1 MTFSDAT
8 FTQQRDSMRHCG
20 LLLAVLLLFAPI
32 AADAQD
38 TQGLEIGVQAGG
50 ALSTFHGNTGAIT
63 RGGSLDYQRREGFHA
78 GAFVSIPLNTVLSV
92 RPGLTYVQK
101 GASVD
106 DTRPFGVGSSDPV
119 DVQENYEFSYLQLP
133 VLFETRLPAVRSL
146 QSYLVLGPSVGVN
159 IQKNIE
165 RNEDVQT
172 EAIPESEVNTLEVG
186 IIGGVELG
194 YEVRGL
200 GTVTLGAHY
209 DLGVNQ
215 IIPDDEAAAEKGKE
229 AEFRNGALTLSLGY
243 RFSQ

>member
-1 MTFSDAT
+1 
-8 FTQQRDSMRHCG
+8 MRYCA
-20 LLLAVLLLFAPI
+20 LLLAVLLFFAPT
-32 AADAQD
+32 AADAQN
-38 TQGLEIGVQAGG
+38 TQDLEVGFKAGG

-78 GAFVSIPLNTVLSV
+78 GAFVSIPLNAVLSV

-106 DTRPFGVGSSDPV
+106 DTRAFGVDSSPPI
-119 DVQENYEFSYLQLP
+119 DVQESYEFSYLQLP
-133 VLFETRLPAVRSL
+133 LLLEARLPTGRSF

-159 IQKNIE
+159 VQKNIE

-172 EAIPESEVNTLEVG
+172 EAIPESEVNPLEVG
-186 IIGGVELG
+186 FIGGFEFG
-194 YEVRGL
+194 YEVRDL
-200 GTVTLGAHY
+200 GTVTLGANY
-209 DLGVNQ
+209 DLGLNQ

-243 RFSQ
+243 RFSL